1 MPVHVILVCMS
12 PDIVEEVMLGN
23 VVAKKS
29 DWVPPGMPVSG
40 GGFCDCVM
48 LGSPD
53 WLCSH
58 IPERGAVVRVYVMGG
73 YVVVE
78 MNLRV
83 WPSAD
88 VSGTV
93 GWGGGTII
101 LLYVFGH

>member
-1 MPVHVILVCMS
+1 MSFDIPVQMVLVCMS
-12 PDIVEEVMLGN
+12 SGIAEKVVLGN

-29 DWVPPGMPVSG
+29 GWVPTDIPVSG
-40 GGFCDCVM
+40 GGFCDSVM

-58 IPERGAVVRVYVMGG
+58 IPERGAVVKVYVMGG

-83 WPSAD
+83 WPSSD
-88 VSGTV
+88 VTGTK
-93 GWGGGTII
+93 G
-101 LLYVFGH
+101 

>member
-1 MPVHVILVCMS
+1 MSLDIPAQMVLVCMPS
-12 PDIVEEVMLGN
+12 DIAEKVVLGN

-29 DWVPPGMPVSG
+29 DWVPSGIPVSG

-93 GWGGGTII
+93 G
-101 LLYVFGH
+101 